1 MSYVP
6 FFFLTRHGCCTL
18 SLHSNNRIPPEGAI
32 HLAMGLKHNKTIRI
46 LQVSRLKSN
55 FGGSVD
61 KTGQINGSLYF
72 TVLISVVADT
82 I

>member
-1 MSYVP
+1 M
-6 FFFLTRHGCCTL
+6 CL

-55 FGGSVD
+55 FAVLVD
-61 KTGQINGSLYF
+61 KTQQIKGSLYF
-72 TVLISVVADT
+72 TVLISVLVGAIIAALLLMT
-82 I
+82 VNY